1 MPIPAFLAELRRH
14 VGHALILVP
23 TTVVI
28 VRDNDARILFVHDDD
43 ADAWTLPGGILE
55 PDEAPSE
62 AAVREV
68 REETGIEICL
78 TVLVDVIGGAG
89 CETTYRNGDRIAWV
103 ATLYAARVTGGKLL
117 ADGHEIREARF
128 VAPADIPGFGL
139 RADAQRFLDAER
151 EKLAQIKLP
160 CCA

>member
-14 VGHALILVP
+14 VGHSLILVP

-28 VRDNDARILFVHDDD
+28 VRDDSERILFVHDHD

-55 PDEAPSE
+55 PDEAPPA

-78 TVLVDVIGGAG
+78 TGLIDVIGGPG

-103 ATLYAARVTGGKLL
+103 ATLYAAQATGGTLL
-117 ADGHEIREARF
+117 PDGHEIREARF
-128 VAPADIPGFGL
+128 VAPADIHQLAL
-139 RADAQRFLDAER
+139 RADAQRFLAAEQAKR
-151 EKLAQIKLP
+151 ASINLP

>member
-14 VGHALILVP
+14 VGHSLILVP

-28 VRDNDARILFVHDDD
+28 VRDDSERILFVHDHD

-55 PDEAPSE
+55 PDEAPPA

-78 TVLVDVIGGAG
+78 TGLIDVIGGPG

-103 ATLYAARVTGGKLL
+103 ATLYAAQAKGGTLL
-117 ADGHEIREARF
+117 PDGHEIREARF
-128 VAPADIPGFGL
+128 VLPKNIDGL
-139 RADAQRFLDAER
+139 NLRTDARHFLSIEQKIAGGV
-151 EKLAQIKLP
+151 LFI
-160 CCA
+160 